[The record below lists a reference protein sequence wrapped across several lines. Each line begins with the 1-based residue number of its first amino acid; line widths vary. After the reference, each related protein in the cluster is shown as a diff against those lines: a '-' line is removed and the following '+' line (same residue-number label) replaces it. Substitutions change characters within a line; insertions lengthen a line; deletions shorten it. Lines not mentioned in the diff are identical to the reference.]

1 MRTAPL
7 RVGVVSSLPT
17 SKRGHK
23 SPTTARHGGKR
34 SGASYLW
41 LQLGKFFAWLDGGAC
56 SLYIAAQFLSA
67 ETCRLVGCG
76 FCHSIKRA
84 SKRRRG
90 KSCETQT
97 LEQTGKVPCPLAAS
111 TATPKPRVESSNLSA
126 PATKIPD
133 FERNREFSLFLRII
147 RNSTR
152 SSRSIKSSI
161 LCRLF

>member
-56 SLYIAAQFLSA
+56 SLYIAAQILSA
-67 ETCRLVGCG
+67 EICLLVGCG
-76 FCHSIKRA
+76 ICHSIKRA
-84 SKRRRG
+84 SNRRGG
-90 KSCETQT
+90 KSCEPHG
-97 LEQTGKVPCPLAAS
+97 LGQTGKAPRPPSVS

-133 FERNREFSLFLRII
+133 FERNREFSLFFRIVLD
-147 RNSTR
+147 STI
-152 SSRSIKSSI
+152 SP
-161 LCRLF
+161 